1 MLHSTIVGGST
12 AKRVIACPASIELVA
27 KMPPKPSSKY
37 ADEGTLLHDAIS
49 QILDCKATPES
60 VIGMTYEGITLTQ
73 ELYDDKIAVALAAL
87 DEIDPDKQMEFAV
100 ESSVNFGDL
109 LPGVFGSADLLG
121 RIGNRAI
128 VLDWKFGNGVAV
140 EATENYQGMFYAAAA
155 MRTLDTEWVFDG
167 ATEIE
172 IIIVQ
177 PPMVKRWVTTPER
190 IKAFELELIAAVKG
204 PRTKLESGEHC
215 RWCAAK
221 PTCPKVTGAVDR
233 ALKTALVR
241 VDANQLGEYLS
252 QIELLESWIDDV
264 RVLAYDM
271 LENNVKVPGYKLV
284 AKRGTRQWVNDEA
297 PVKLL
302 GDKAYESKLISVAQ
316 AEKLIGKKN
325 FPSDLA
331 VSVSSGSTLAAESD
345 PRPAVIDLGKQLAN
359 LKLI

>member
-1 MLHSTIVGGST
+1 MVHSDIVGGST
-12 AKRVIACPASIELVA
+12 AKRVISCPASIELVA
-27 KMPPKPSSKY
+27 KMPKRPSSSF

-73 ELYDDKIAVALAAL
+73 ELYDDKIAVALSAL

-177 PPMVKRWVTTPER
+177 PPMIKRWVTTPKR
-190 IKAFELELIAAVKG
+190 IAEFEFDLIAAVNG
-204 PRTKLESGEHC
+204 PRTKMSSGEHC

-221 PTCPKVTGAVDR
+221 PTCPMVTGAVDR
-233 ALKTALVR
+233 ALKTALVG
-241 VDANQLGEYLS
+241 VDATQISDYLS
-252 QIELLESWIDDV
+252 QIELLELWIDSV
-264 RVLAYDM
+264 RVLAHDM
-271 LENNVKVPGYKLV
+271 LENNVRVPGWKLV

-316 AEKLIGKKN
+316 AEKLVGKKR
-325 FPSDLA
+325 FPPDVA
-331 VSVSSGSTLAAESD
+331 VAVSSGSTLANEDD
-345 PRPAVIDLGKQLAN
+345 PRPAVLNLGKQLAN

>member
-1 MLHSTIVGGST
+1 MNHSTIVGGST

-60 VIGMTYEGITLTQ
+60 VIGMVYEGITLTQ

-121 RIGNRAI
+121 RIGKKAI

-155 MRTLDTEWVFDG
+155 MRTPETAWVFED
-167 ATEIE
+167 AQEVE

-177 PPMVKRWVTTPER
+177 PPMVKRWTTTPHR
-190 IKAFELELIAAVKG
+190 IKKFELELIAAVKG

-241 VDANQLGEYLS
+241 IDADKIGEYLS
-252 QIELLESWIDDV
+252 QAELLEEWIDSV
-264 RVLAYDM
+264 RALAFEM
-271 LENNVKVPGYKLV
+271 LENNVRVPGFKLV

-297 PVKLL
+297 PIKLL

-325 FPSDLA
+325 FPADVA

-345 PRPAVIDLGKQLAN
+345 PRPAVINLGAQLAN

>member
-1 MLHSTIVGGST
+1 MIHSTIVGGST
-12 AKRVIACPASIELVA
+12 AKRVIACPASIDLVA
-27 KMPPKPSSKY
+27 KMPKLPSSKF

-49 QILDCKATPES
+49 QILDCKTTAQG
-60 VIGMTYEGITLTQ
+60 VIGMVYEGITLAQ

-87 DEIDPDKQMEFAV
+87 DEIDPTKEMEFVV
-100 ESSVNFGDL
+100 ESRVNFGDL

-121 RIGNRAI
+121 RLNKKAI

-155 MRTLDTEWVFDG
+155 MRTPETAWVFEG
-167 ATEIE
+167 VEEIE

-190 IKAFELELIAAVKG
+190 IKAFELELISAVKG
-204 PRTKLESGEHC
+204 PRTKMESGEHC

-241 VDANQLGEYLS
+241 LDADKIGEYLA
-252 QIELLESWIDDV
+252 QAELLESWIDDV
-264 RVLAYDM
+264 RALAYEM
-271 LENNVKVPGYKLV
+271 LENNVRVPGFKLV
-284 AKRGTRQWVNDEA
+284 AKRGTRQWVNEQAAKD
-297 PVKLL
+297 LL

-325 FPSDLA
+325 FPADVA

-359 LKLI
+359 LKLL

>member
-12 AKRVIACPASIELVA
+12 AKRVIACPASIDMVA
-27 KMPPKPSSKY
+27 KMPSKPSSKY

-60 VIGMTYEGITLTQ
+60 VIGMIHEGITLTQ

-87 DEIDPDKQMEFAV
+87 DEIDPTKEMEFVV
-100 ESSVNFGDL
+100 ESRVNFGDL

-121 RIGNRAI
+121 RIGKKAI

-140 EATENYQGMFYAAAA
+140 EATENEQGMFYAAAA
-155 MRTLDTEWVFDG
+155 MRTPETQWVFEDVE
-167 ATEIE
+167 EIE

-177 PPMVKRWVTTPER
+177 PPMIKRWVTTPKR
-190 IKAFELELIAAVKG
+190 IAEFEFDLIAAVNG

-241 VDANQLGEYLS
+241 LDADKVSEYLA
-252 QIELLESWIDDV
+252 QADQLESWIDSV

-284 AKRGTRQWVNDEA
+284 AKRGTRQWVNDDA

-316 AEKLIGKKN
+316 AEKLVGKKN

>member
-1 MLHSTIVGGST
+1 MNHSTIVGGST

-140 EATENYQGMFYAAAA
+140 EATENEQGMFYAAAA

-241 VDANQLGEYLS
+241 VDADKISEYLA
-252 QIELLESWIDDV
+252 QAELLESWIDSV

-271 LENNVKVPGYKLV
+271 LENNVRVPGYKLV

-316 AEKLIGKKN
+316 AEKIIGKKN
-325 FPSDLA
+325 FPSDVA

>member
-1 MLHSTIVGGST
+1 MNHSTIVGGST

-60 VIGMTYEGITLTQ
+60 VIGMVYAGITLTQ

-121 RIGNRAI
+121 RIGKKAI

-140 EATENYQGMFYAAAA
+140 EATENEQGMFYAAAA
-155 MRTLDTEWVFDG
+155 MRTPETQWVFEDVE
-167 ATEIE
+167 EIE

-177 PPMVKRWVTTPER
+177 PPMVKRWVTTPSR
-190 IKAFELELIAAVKG
+190 IAIFQMDLVAAVNG
-204 PRTKLESGEHC
+204 PRTRMESGEHC

-241 VDANQLGEYLS
+241 LDAEKISEYLA
-252 QIELLESWIDDV
+252 QAELLESWVDDV
-264 RVLAYDM
+264 RALAYEM
-271 LENNVKVPGYKLV
+271 LENNVKVPGFKLV
-284 AKRGTRQWVNDEA
+284 AKRGTRQWINDEA

-316 AEKLIGKKN
+316 AEKIIGKKN
-325 FPSDLA
+325 FPSDVS

>member
-1 MLHSTIVGGST
+1 
-12 AKRVIACPASIELVA
+12 
-27 KMPPKPSSKY
+27 
-37 ADEGTLLHDAIS
+37 
-49 QILDCKATPES
+49 
-60 VIGMTYEGITLTQ
+60 
-73 ELYDDKIAVALAAL
+73 
-87 DEIDPDKQMEFAV
+87 
-100 ESSVNFGDL
+100 
-109 LPGVFGSADLLG
+109 VFGSADLLG

-140 EATENYQGMFYAAAA
+140 EATENEQGMFYAAAA

-167 ATEIE
+167 VQEIE

-177 PPMVKRWVTTPER
+177 PPMIKRWVTTPKR
-190 IKAFELELIAAVKG
+190 IAEFEFDLIAAVNG
-204 PRTKLESGEHC
+204 PRTRMETGEHC

-241 VDANQLGEYLS
+241 VDAEKISEYLA
-252 QIELLESWIDDV
+252 QAELLESWIDSV

-316 AEKLIGKKN
+316 AEKIIGKKN
-325 FPSDLA
+325 FPSDVA

>member
-1 MLHSTIVGGST
+1 MNHSTIVGGST
-12 AKRVIACPASIELVA
+12 AKRVIACPASIDMVA
-27 KMPPKPSSKY
+27 KMPKMPSSKY

-49 QILDCKATPES
+49 QILDCKATD
-60 VIGMTYEGITLTQ
+60 VVGMIHEGITLTQ
-73 ELYDDKIAVALAAL
+73 ELYDDKILVALAAL

-121 RIGNRAI
+121 RIGKKAI

-140 EATENYQGMFYAAAA
+140 EATENEQGMFYAAAA
-155 MRTLDTEWVFDG
+155 MRTPETQWVFEDVE
-167 ATEIE
+167 EIE

-177 PPMVKRWVTTPER
+177 PPMIKRWVTTPER
-190 IKAFELELIAAVKG
+190 IAKFEFDLIAAVNG
-204 PRTKLESGEHC
+204 SRTKLESGEHC

-233 ALKTALVR
+233 ALKTALIR
-241 VDANQLGEYLS
+241 VDAEKIGEYLA
-252 QIELLESWIDDV
+252 QADLLEEWIDAV

-271 LENNVKVPGYKLV
+271 LENDVRVPGYKLV
-284 AKRGTRQWVNDEA
+284 AKRGTRQWVNDDA

-316 AEKLIGKKN
+316 AEKIIGKKN
-325 FPSDLA
+325 FPADVA

-345 PRPAVIDLGKQLAN
+345 PRPAVLNLGKQLAN